1 VSERLVLA
9 VVMEVPLDVLGVIE
23 VVALEVLVLI
33 ATVEVDLLVD
43 PLPIELLL
51 GPKPRST
58 KTAASP
64 ATARMT
70 RTATAETFETADLA
84 SVRML
89 CRRIMRNPNHKLDFG
104 N

>member
-1 VSERLVLA
+1 MDVA
-9 VVMEVPLDVLGVIE
+9 LDVLEATE
-23 VVALEVLVLI
+23 VLVLEVLVLI

-43 PLPIELLL
+43 PFPVELLL

-64 ATARMT
+64 ATARTT
-70 RTATAETFETADLA
+70 RTATADTLERADLA
-84 SVRML
+84 FVRML
-89 CRRIMRNPNHKLDFG
+89 CRRIMRNPNHTLDFG